1 MGIAKFYRPAGSPA
15 VLEKATADYRRAGI
29 CTEVSH
35 IQANSTERFIME
47 SNDNLQDLVRGFLKQ
62 HTTYDVLP
70 VSYRLIV
77 LDTQLLVKKALA
89 ALMQNGKLENGD

>member
-1 MGIAKFYRPAGSPA
+1 M
-15 VLEKATADYRRAGI
+15 D
-29 CTEVSH
+29 
-35 IQANSTERFIME
+35 

-89 ALMQNGKLENGD
+89 ALMQNGNALSERYSISMTFTHSSPSL

>member
-1 MGIAKFYRPAGSPA
+1 
-15 VLEKATADYRRAGI
+15 
-29 CTEVSH
+29 
-35 IQANSTERFIME
+35 ME

-62 HTTYDVLP
+62 HKTYDVLP

-89 ALMQNGKLENGD
+89 ALMQNGKLGMIMAVHWPVLNIMLPHF

>member
-1 MGIAKFYRPAGSPA
+1 
-15 VLEKATADYRRAGI
+15 
-29 CTEVSH
+29 
-35 IQANSTERFIME
+35 ME

-89 ALMQNGKLENGD
+89 ALMQNGKLENGDWSAPNFA

>member
-1 MGIAKFYRPAGSPA
+1 
-15 VLEKATADYRRAGI
+15 
-29 CTEVSH
+29 
-35 IQANSTERFIME
+35 ME
-47 SNDNLQDLVRGFLKQ
+47 SNDNLQDLVRSFLKE

-89 ALMQNGKLENGD
+89 ALMQNGKLPSPNAHIRLIHMTQCNNRDSISPFMV

>member
-1 MGIAKFYRPAGSPA
+1 M
-15 VLEKATADYRRAGI
+15 D
-29 CTEVSH
+29 
-35 IQANSTERFIME
+35 

-89 ALMQNGKLENGD
+89 ALMQNGNALSER